1 MHGVSRRE
9 HLFVAATRAPVVDGA
24 RRALLPR
31 HHGPRR
37 ILGRRVRRRA
47 RVVVVFVG
55 AVAVTVAVLGVFV
68 LDSQERI
75 PVDVVQRRVLPRQAR
90 TELLFGSPA
99 EPVERARGVLWQ
111 VAARTQYFRG
121 HDGERV
127 RGGGRGWRRPVRGR
141 VQGLLAGPE
150 QLLGVVGLQRDVV
163 REVTQQVGEDGEG
176 LRGREGGELACI
188 ANWTRQSGQR
198 RSGQRERRSGRGAGE
213 EREQAPGRR
222 ASLAAAVRSRWSRC
236 QSHWRRALSGRRV
249 SAPRDLAPLAV
260 SASRAGGGGGRAG
273 QSGRERARG
282 AVEGAEG
289 AEGGGW
295 GGGAGERASER
306 VCGCAEGGSQSE
318 SGSRGVVEPE
328 TDPS

>member
-37 ILGRRVRRRA
+37 ILGRRVRRR
-47 RVVVVFVG
+47 VVVVFVG
-55 AVAVTVAVLGVFV
+55 AVTVTVAVLGVFV

-176 LRGREGGELACI
+176 LQGREGGELACI

-198 RSGQRERRSGRGAGE
+198 RSGQRERRSGRGAG
-213 EREQAPGRR
+213 
-222 ASLAAAVRSRWSRC
+222 ASTR
-236 QSHWRRALSGRRV
+236 
-249 SAPRDLAPLAV
+249 P
-260 SASRAGGGGGRAG
+260 ASEFGG
-273 QSGRERARG
+273 S
-282 AVEGAEG
+282 GAESLESLPESLE
-289 AEGGGW
+289 EGM
-295 GGGAGERASER
+295 
-306 VCGCAEGGSQSE
+306 VGSACV
-318 SGSRGVVEPE
+318 GP
-328 TDPS
+328 T